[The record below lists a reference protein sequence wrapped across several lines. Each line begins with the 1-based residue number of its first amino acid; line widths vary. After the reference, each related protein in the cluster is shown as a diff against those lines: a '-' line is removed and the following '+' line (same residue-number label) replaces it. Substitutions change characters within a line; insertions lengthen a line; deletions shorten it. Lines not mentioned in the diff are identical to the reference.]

1 MQVMVT
7 DQVTLTVK
15 KKLKTLDQQW
25 HTFAYGIQLRE
36 AIDYSIHCVKHYKLK
51 YLLADTTNAKPL
63 TNDDREY
70 YINGL
75 KEMKNFGLMQFFAVK
90 PIFPFTEHTLLCIQ
104 RQLKDQLPVRVFET
118 RQDAII
124 TLQNL
129 NLLDNQLSLF
139 EN

>member
-1 MQVMVT
+1 MVT

-15 KKLKTLDQQW
+15 KKLKTLEQQW
-25 HTFAYGIQLRE
+25 HTFTHGAHFRNVVNQTESY
-36 AIDYSIHCVKHYKLK
+36 LK
-51 YLLADTTNAKPL
+51 NYHLNYLLADTTQAKPL
-63 TNDDREY
+63 TDADRDY
-70 YINGL
+70 YIASLKKMQRCGL
-75 KEMKNFGLMQFFAVK
+75 KQFFAVK
-90 PIFPFTEHTLLCIQ
+90 PDYPFTHYTLVCIQ
-104 RQLKDQLPVRVFET
+104 RQLKNTLPVRVFET